1 MNRGI
6 ILILSGYLLWGLFP
20 IYWALLNHVNP
31 SEVLLHRVVWA
42 VPILFII
49 VYLKSS
55 WHTNFKESITSRKEL
70 LFLLLTATLI
80 TINWGL
86 YIVAVNLGRVVEG
99 SMGYFL
105 APVIS
110 MLGGYI
116 FFMKEF
122 PD

>member
-6 ILILSGYLLWGLFP
+6 VLILSGYLLWGLFP

-42 VPILFII
+42 VPILVVI

-55 WHTNFKESITSRKEL
+55 WNTNFKESITSRKEL

-80 TINWGL
+80 TINWGT

-110 MLGGYI
+110 MIGGYI
-116 FFMKEF
+116 FFH
-122 PD
+122 